1 MRGAATPSAYAAFCE
16 QRRAAL
22 VAARPGLKPT
32 QVMTELAK
40 MWKEH
45 KAALAAAEAAGT
57 GAGAGA
63 GAGEAGGD
71 GAVDLT
77 GADDAAV
84 ASLADAM
91 EGAHITTIDD

>member
-1 MRGAATPSAYAAFCE
+1 MTAGAGAAFFPDCGGGA
-16 QRRAAL
+16 RAA
-22 VAARPGLKPT
+22 GL
-32 QVMTELAK
+32 
-40 MWKEH
+40 
-45 KAALAAAEAAGT
+45 AAGT